1 MELKFKVL
9 DLDTGKVY
17 EPEDIDRIGFL
28 EGKPER
34 VTMINKDVEKSP
46 IIYNFKLLQF
56 TGEKDKNGEELYDGD
71 EVKFHYFYA
80 CYGSEC
86 EHELTGIIKRGRFG
100 WALEAIKGEHWKGYT
115 GYEDGEGCSTFLDL
129 CAMNEGSIHEESF
142 EKTGSIYDEEI
153 KTP

>member
-34 VTMINKDVEKSP
+34 VTMISNIVEKAP

-56 TGEKDKNGEELYDGD
+56 TGVKDKNGEELYEGD
-71 EVKFHYFYA
+71 KIGAV
-80 CYGSEC
+80 
-86 EHELTGIIKRGRFG
+86 IIYKLQYVVGVIEFNSHNCAFG
-100 WALEAIKGEHWKGYT
+100 MKSQFGFFAFPDMGFFTI
-115 GYEDGEGCSTFLDL
+115 
-129 CAMNEGSIHEESF
+129 
-142 EKTGSIYDEEI
+142 EKIGSIYD
-153 KTP
+153 

>member
-34 VTMINKDVEKSP
+34 VTMINKDVEKAP
-46 IIYNFKLLQF
+46 IIYNFKLLPF
-56 TGEKDKNGEELYDGD
+56 TGEKDNKENQ
-71 EVKFHYFYA
+71 
-80 CYGSEC
+80 
-86 EHELTGIIKRGRFG
+86 IK
-100 WALEAIKGEHWKGYT
+100 
-115 GYEDGEGCSTFLDL
+115 
-129 CAMNEGSIHEESF
+129 
-142 EKTGSIYDEEI
+142 EKIEEI